1 MSSLVLGSTWTFS
14 CGGVGGAESGLENG
28 RVEVMHFHLCRGGQ
42 VQRDL
47 AFWFLVLPVGN
58 GLSPP
63 PCSPAF

>member
-14 CGGVGGAESGLENG
+14 CGGVGGAELGLENG

-47 AFWFLVLPVGN
+47 AFWVFSFACGKW
-58 GLSPP
+58 
-63 PCSPAF
+63 AFAPSL